1 MEIIEGPSPKR
12 YFRVLISVGL
22 TFILIMNVIICRR
35 YFTFKSIEVI
45 ATDSAKVE
53 VGNTYDINNLIK
65 EVNGEIVSV
74 KHDIDTNIL
83 GNQELILEVKKDN
96 VVKDVPIVVSVV
108 DSIAPVIEL
117 KQEEITITQGDS
129 YDVGENIQTV
139 VDEIDGD
146 LDFQV
151 ENNQSKLKSYNI
163 SMDGDINDVGEHQVT
178 INAVDNSGN
187 ISTKVFKINVVE
199 PEPEPAPVY
208 NVPNFYSWLP
218 ANAAGGD
225 LVSIAY
231 SYLGYPYGPGN
242 YPGAFD
248 CSGFVQFVYSQV
260 GINISR
266 STYTQ
271 VWDGS
276 PVGYGDMQPGDIII
290 WGYGST
296 PTHSALYVGNGM
308 MVHSA
313 NYGTGVIESSVQGWL
328 NGSGTSIVSIRR
340 I

>member
-74 KHDIDTNIL
+74 KQDIDTSIL

-199 PEPEPAPVY
+199 PEPEPEPVY

>member
-1 MEIIEGPSPKR
+1 MEIIEGPSQKK
-12 YFRVLISVGL
+12 YFRVLLSVGL

-35 YFTFKSIEVI
+35 YFTYKSIEVI
-45 ATDSAKVE
+45 ATDSTKVE

-74 KHDIDTNIL
+74 KQDIDTSIL
-83 GNQELILEVKKDN
+83 GNQELVLEVKKDN
-96 VVKDVPIVVSVV
+96 VVKEVPIVVSVV

-129 YDVGENIQTV
+129 YDVGDNIQAV
-139 VDEIDGD
+139 VDGIDGD

-187 ISTKVFKINVVE
+187 ISTKVYTINVVE
-199 PEPEPAPVY
+199 PEPEPVPVY
-208 NVPNFYSWLP
+208 SVPNYRSWLP

-231 SYLGYPYGPGN
+231 AYLGYPYGPGN

-248 CSGFVQFVYSQV
+248 CSGFVQYVYSQV
-260 GINISR
+260 GISISR

-276 PVGYGDMQPGDIII
+276 PVGYDEMQPGDIII

-328 NGSGTSIVSIRR
+328 YGSGTSIVSIRR